1 MPQNMLGDKLTMGR
15 PTDEVKS
22 HIVKCRIGDTLYDR
36 IKGDNM
42 SEVIRN
48 ALDGF
53 VTHNNYVPQKESNV
67 PQNIDDSVTQNVVK
81 QLQERITELEADN
94 ATKQERIAELEFLN
108 NPDYVEQLENRIKEL
123 ESQST
128 VLSLSYDTEIEL
140 KDTLRMIE
148 LSSSKEQV
156 PLFLKN
162 LHDRL
167 ESGEFQIEN
176 GKLKLGYSEV
186 FDILNRAETK
196 KWLSS
201 VWEACKTKKKTYQEG
216 LRMVF
221 CEGAKKAVEII
232 YGED

>member
-1 MPQNMLGDKLTMGR
+1 MRTTSSAKPN
-15 PTDEVKS
+15 
-22 HIVKCRIGDTLYDR
+22 RIGIRVDDNT
-36 IKGDNM
+36 KGKLFGLAEQSGVSV
-42 SEVIRN
+42 SEYIREII
-48 ALDGF
+48 DS
-53 VTHNNYVPQKESNV
+53 VEHNNYSVEHKDNNVEQKDTIERL
-67 PQNIDDSVTQNVVK
+67 QKQISV
-81 QLQERITELEADN
+81 LQKDN
-94 ATKQERIAELEFLN
+94 TAKQERIAELEFLYN
-108 NPDYVEQLENRIKEL
+108 DKESPD
-123 ESQST
+123 T
-128 VLSLSYDTEIEL
+128 VLTLPYDTEIEL

-176 GKLKLGYSEV
+176 GKLKLGYTEV
-186 FDILNRAETK
+186 FEVLDRAETR

-201 VWEACKTKKKTYQEG
+201 VWDACDTKKKAYQEG

-221 CEGAKKAVEII
+221 CEGAKKATEII

>member
-1 MPQNMLGDKLTMGR
+1 MGR

-22 HIVKCRIGDTLYDR
+22 HIVKCRIGDMLYDK
-36 IKGDNM
+36 IKGENM
-42 SEVIRN
+42 SETIRN
-48 ALDGF
+48 ALDSF
-53 VTHNNYVPQKESNV
+53 VSHNSNVPRNNVPQNESNV
-67 PQNIDDSVTQNVVK
+67 PQNIDDSVAQNVK

-108 NPDYVEQLENRIKEL
+108 APNEDKPLANL
-123 ESQST
+123 P
-128 VLSLSYDTEIEL
+128 YDTEIEL

-167 ESGEFQIEN
+167 ESGEFQIQN

-186 FDILNRAETK
+186 YEAINKAETR
-196 KWLSS
+196 KWLKG
-201 VWEACKTKKKTYQEG
+201 VWEACDSKRKTYQEG
-216 LRMVF
+216 LRIVF
-221 CEGAKKAVEII
+221 EEGAKTAIGII
-232 YGED
+232 ERE

>member
-1 MPQNMLGDKLTMGR
+1 MRTTSDVKPNRIGIRINDDTKDKLFRLAKQQGVSVSEYIR
-15 PTDEVKS
+15 
-22 HIVKCRIGDTLYDR
+22 
-36 IKGDNM
+36 
-42 SEVIRN
+42 EVI
-48 ALDGF
+48 DS
-53 VTHNNYVPQKESNV
+53 VEHNNYSVERNVEQEDTIERLQK
-67 PQNIDDSVTQNVVK
+67 Q
-81 QLQERITELEADN
+81 ITELQNDN

-108 NPDYVEQLENRIKEL
+108 NTDYVDQLENRIKEL

-176 GKLKLGYSEV
+176 GKLKLGYTEV
-186 FDILNRAETK
+186 FEVLNRAETK
-196 KWLSS
+196 KWLKG
-201 VWEACKTKKKTYQEG
+201 VWNMCEEKGLDYKVG
-216 LRMVF
+216 LRSVF
-221 CEGAKKAVEII
+221 EEGAKAVVNGMGLQQEVN
-232 YGED
+232 YVP

>member
-1 MPQNMLGDKLTMGR
+1 MLGDKLTMGR

-94 ATKQERIAELEFLN
+94 TTKQERIAELEFLN

-201 VWEACKTKKKTYQEG
+201 VWEACDAKKKTYQEG

>member
-1 MPQNMLGDKLTMGR
+1 MGR
-15 PTDEVKS
+15 PTDDRKPS
-22 HIVKCRIGDTLYDR
+22 NLIVRINDETKDELRKKADSRGITVSEYIR
-36 IKGDNM
+36 
-42 SEVIRN
+42 EVIALHNSNN
-48 ALDGF
+48 ALHNDSF
-53 VTHNNYVPQKESNV
+53 VMQNNTTRLEKESAEADV
-67 PQNIDDSVTQNVVK
+67 EL
-81 QLQERITELEADN
+81 LQERIIELEADN
-94 ATKQERIAELEFLN
+94 VAKQERIAELEILN
-108 NPDYVEQLENRIKEL
+108 EPVEQLENRIKEL

-128 VLSLSYDTEIEL
+128 VLNLSYDTENEL

-176 GKLKLGYSEV
+176 GKLKLGYTEV
-186 FDILNRAETK
+186 FEVLDRAETR

-201 VWEACKTKKKTYQEG
+201 VWDACDTKKKAYQEG

-221 CEGAKKAVEII
+221 CEGAKKATEII

>member
-1 MPQNMLGDKLTMGR
+1 MGR
-15 PTDEVKS
+15 PTDDKKPS
-22 HIVKCRIGDTLYDR
+22 NLIVRVNDETKDR
-36 IKGDNM
+36 LRKEAESKGITVSEYIRDIIALQNGSIVMQKDNN
-42 SEVIRN
+42 VI
-48 ALDGF
+48 
-53 VTHNNYVPQKESNV
+53 HNESNV
-67 PQNIDDSVTQNVVK
+67 SQNIDDSVAQNNNVK

-108 NPDYVEQLENRIKEL
+108 NPDYVDQLENRIKEL
-123 ESQST
+123 ESQNT

-186 FDILNRAETK
+186 FEVLNRAETK

-201 VWEACKTKKKTYQEG
+201 VWEACDAKKKTYQEG

-221 CEGAKKAVEII
+221 CEGAKKAVGII
-232 YGED
+232 CG